1 MWIRT
6 QCNRRLIDCHN
17 LSIEKYFSTYII
29 AELVDHGQPCELGSY
44 ISKEK
49 ALEVLNQ
56 IEECMEK
63 PYNLVF
69 QMPKDDTGQDVI
81 KQKNQ
86 YEYHLPLIGFMHLKK
101 GTTEQELNEYMINAD
116 DCSFLVYLRYR
127 YECDTEWEYS
137 AEAAACSFNENI
149 CWLNDWWEGQQEVEY
164 LAISKLSE
172 QK

>member
-1 MWIRT
+1 
-6 QCNRRLIDCHN
+6 
-17 LSIEKYFSTYII
+17 
-29 AELVDHGQPCELGSY
+29 
-44 ISKEK
+44 
-49 ALEVLNQ
+49 
-56 IEECMEK
+56 
-63 PYNLVF
+63 
-69 QMPKDDTGQDVI
+69 MPKDDTGQDVI
-81 KQKNQ
+81 EQQNQ

-127 YECDTEWEYS
+127 YEGDTEWEYS
-137 AEAAACSFNENI
+137 AEAAACSFNGNI